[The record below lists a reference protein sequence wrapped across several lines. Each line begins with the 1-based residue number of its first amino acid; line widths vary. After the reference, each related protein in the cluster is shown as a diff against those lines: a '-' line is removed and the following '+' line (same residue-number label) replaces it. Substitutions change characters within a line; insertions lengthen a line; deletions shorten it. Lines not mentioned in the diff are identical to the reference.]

1 MTTEPAARSSPV
13 LLPPEDSDSDS
24 DSTPTN
30 SSDEFD
36 WEAEEEDSPQAT
48 ELKKAK
54 RIRRLWLLYSRLSR
68 GVRLLLFGG
77 LGTAIILAP
86 YIVFELRFKSNVVY
100 KQVAAW
106 SIWLAISFA
115 AVRFEQLSPTI
126 FAELVNLQ
134 SIMTAIVVGVIP
146 RFIIWIM
153 FAIWGKAP
161 ESVKVGRF
169 SCAG

>member
-13 LLPPEDSDSDS
+13 RLPPEDSGSDS
-24 DSTPTN
+24 DSTATN

-77 LGTAIILAP
+77 LGTSIIIAP
-86 YIVFELRFKSNVVY
+86 YIVFELRFKNNIAY
-100 KQVAAW
+100 KQVTAW

-115 AVRFEQLSPTI
+115 AVWF
-126 FAELVNLQ
+126 LQ
-134 SIMTAIVVGVIP
+134 
-146 RFIIWIM
+146 IIL
-153 FAIWGKAP
+153 FDD
-161 ESVKVGRF
+161 SR
-169 SCAG
+169 